1 MRVLLP
7 FLALYRRHWFL
18 ILLGM
23 ILAIVTLLASIG
35 LLTLSGWFL
44 AGAAIAG
51 FPGLYYFNYMLPAA
65 GVRGAAIFR
74 TAGRYAERLVSHDA
88 TFRVLAHLRVFAFS
102 KILPLSPGGI
112 SRFRQG
118 EILNRLVADV
128 ETLDHL
134 YLRVLSPIFAAFV
147 VIFVLIFGLSFLDP
161 RLAWTLGCIMLFLLF
176 TLPFVFYRAG
186 KPIGQELTY
195 LRAHYRTVLTSAL
208 QGQAEL
214 TLFGALPR
222 FRQTL
227 ANIESQWQVR
237 QQQQANLT
245 GVSQAIIL
253 FASGFTATLLLWMAA
268 DHVGGNTN
276 PGALI
281 ALFVFCALAAFEAL
295 GPVAVAF
302 QHMGQVIAS
311 AERVSQLIDAKPE
324 VTFPDNGLSL
334 PQLESLVVDN
344 ISFTYPEQPFA
355 VLKQVSLSLLPGQHI
370 ALLGKTGCGKSTL
383 LQLLTRAW
391 DVDSGMIKINGQNI
405 SDYSEQA
412 LRSLMSVVPQR
423 VHIFSDTL
431 RNNLLLAN
439 DKATDKQLIEVLDQV
454 GLGNLL
460 ENEQKLNAWM
470 GEGGRQLSGGEQRRL
485 GIARAL
491 LHNTPLI
498 LMDEP
503 TEGLDA
509 QTEQQIL
516 ALLKEKC
523 ADKALIV
530 ITHRMQGIEQMDT
543 ICVMDNGEI
552 VEQGSHQALL
562 DLKGRYFQF
571 RQRHLQQQALWG
583 TSCTSSMMT
592 PICSR
597 PSMKRCGNLMAC

>member
-1 MRVLLP
+1 MKILYP

-18 ILLGM
+18 ITLGI

-44 AGAAIAG
+44 AGTAIAG

-74 TAGRYAERLVSHDA
+74 TAGRYGERLVSHDA
-88 TFRVLAHLRVFAFS
+88 TFKVLAHLRVFAFS
-102 KILPLSPGGI
+102 KVLPLSPGGI

-118 EILNRLVADV
+118 ELLNRLVADV

-134 YLRVLSPIFAAFV
+134 YLRVLSPIITAFFV
-147 VIFVLIFGLSFLDP
+147 TFVLIFGLSYLDP
-161 RLAWTLGCIMLFLLF
+161 RLAWTLGGVMLFLLF
-176 TLPFVFYRAG
+176 TMPFVFYRAG
-186 KPIGQELTY
+186 KPIGRELTE
-195 LRAHYRTVLTSAL
+195 LRGDYRTILTSAL

-214 TLFGALPR
+214 TLFGATAR
-222 FRQTL
+222 FRQNL
-227 ANIESQWQVR
+227 WQIENSWQAR
-237 QQQQANLT
+237 QQQQAALT
-245 GVSQAIIL
+245 GLSQAIIL
-253 FASGFTATLLLWMAA
+253 FASGVTATLLLWMAA
-268 DHVGGNTN
+268 EHVGGDTK

-311 AERVSQLIDAKPE
+311 ATRVSQLMTAKPE
-324 VTFPDNGLSL
+324 VTFPSEGPSITT
-334 PQLESLVVDN
+334 LESLTVDN

-355 VLKQVSLSLLPGQHI
+355 VLNNVSLCLTKGQHL

-391 DVDSGMIKINGQNI
+391 DVDSGTITLNGQPINTF
-405 SDYSEQA
+405 SEKS
-412 LRSLMSVVPQR
+412 LRSIMSVVPQR
-423 VHIFSDTL
+423 VHVFSDTL

-439 DKATDKQLIEVLDQV
+439 EQATDAELNAVLQQV

-460 ENEQKLNAWM
+460 ENELKLNAWM

-491 LHNTPLI
+491 LHNTPLV

-516 ALLKEKC
+516 TLLKEKC
-523 ADKALIV
+523 ADKTLIV
-530 ITHRMQGIEQMDT
+530 ITHRMQGLEEMDN
-543 ICVMDNGEI
+543 ICVMDSGKI
-552 VEQGSHQALL
+552 VEQGTHQALL
-562 DLKGRYFQF
+562 DKQGQYYQF
-571 RQRHLQQQALWG
+571 RQRHWAQK
-583 TSCTSSMMT
+583 TH
-592 PICSR
+592 
-597 PSMKRCGNLMAC
+597 